1 MARSKSKKIE
11 KPPPLVGKKR
21 QRKPTAKASS
31 ALVAPKQP
39 KIKLTTASRPP
50 KEPSPDTGASG
61 ANPQR
66 ERTIEISS
74 SSSSESPE
82 PEAKTH
88 VVTVNWQVYLN
99 HKLVYSESFQEDF
112 LSILYNGYRFWQGWT
127 DKEIKARR
135 KWKGI
140 YGALSNR

>member
-1 MARSKSKKIE
+1 M
-11 KPPPLVGKKR
+11 
-21 QRKPTAKASS
+21 AKASS

-112 LSILYNGYRFWQGWT
+112 LLILYNGYRFWQGWVQMRVDEAAKT

-140 YGALSNR
+140 YGALSN